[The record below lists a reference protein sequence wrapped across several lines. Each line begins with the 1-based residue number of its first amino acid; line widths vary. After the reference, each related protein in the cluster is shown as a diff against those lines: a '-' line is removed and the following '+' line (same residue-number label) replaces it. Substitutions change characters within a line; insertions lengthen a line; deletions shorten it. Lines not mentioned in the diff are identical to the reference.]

1 MDMNVYFAEWLIKER
16 LAEARAAGAR
26 DALFHAHR
34 PPRQPMRVALG
45 LARLHKWLLDPKAD
59 IQRAG
64 IPHHCGARLIQRR
77 RAAHDIHETR

>member
-45 LARLHKWLLDPKAD
+45 LALIRLGRRLQSGRPSTADPLA
-59 IQRAG
+59 AG
-64 IPHHCGARLIQRR
+64 NS
-77 RAAHDIHETR
+77 

>member
-26 DALFHAHR
+26 GALIHARR

-45 LARLHKWLLDPKAD
+45 LLLIRLGQR
-59 IQRAG
+59 IQS
-64 IPHHCGARLIQRR
+64 GASPLT
-77 RAAHDIHETR
+77 AH

>member
-45 LARLHKWLLDPKAD
+45 LAQSGRPSTADPLA
-59 IQRAG
+59 AG
-64 IPHHCGARLIQRR
+64 NS
-77 RAAHDIHETR
+77 

>member
-45 LARLHKWLLDPKAD
+45 RVLIRLGQRIQSGRPSTADPV
-59 IQRAG
+59 
-64 IPHHCGARLIQRR
+64 
-77 RAAHDIHETR
+77 AAENS

>member
-26 DALFHAHR
+26 GALIHAHR

-45 LARLHKWLLDPKAD
+45 LVLVRLGQR
-59 IQRAG
+59 IQSGPPSAANPVAAG
-64 IPHHCGARLIQRR
+64 NS
-77 RAAHDIHETR
+77 

>member
-34 PPRQPMRVALG
+34 PPRQPIRVALG
-45 LARLHKWLLDPKAD
+45 LVLIRLGQRIQSGRPSTADPLA
-59 IQRAG
+59 AG
-64 IPHHCGARLIQRR
+64 NS
-77 RAAHDIHETR
+77 